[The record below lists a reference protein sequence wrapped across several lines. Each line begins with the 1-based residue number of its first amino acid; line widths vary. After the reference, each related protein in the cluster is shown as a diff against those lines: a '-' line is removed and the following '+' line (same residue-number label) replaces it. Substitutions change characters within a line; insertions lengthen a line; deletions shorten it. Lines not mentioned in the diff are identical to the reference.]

1 MQVAFPRRHTTF
13 HGACGGVAFEARKPM
28 SRARSP
34 IDDLRLAIDC
44 LPVRTRRAMLDG
56 IRSSEIIVGA
66 YSDRAGGV
74 CPMLAA
80 HRCGGRTSFVSFAH
94 AWDRFAEARR
104 ARRATPRELR
114 ILEGQLEASLL
125 AEDALRPR
133 GRDRRARGAARGA
146 RRRATAGGP
155 GGGDAPRPLG
165 VAARGAAPRG
175 GARPGPPRGR
185 ARSAPRARADRLSSA
200 TARSGPRPVRGKGR
214 AHPGDARRRRDLLS
228 ARRTRT
234 PGTEGG
240 RLP

>member
-1 MQVAFPRRHTTF
+1 MQVAFPRRRTTF
-13 HGACGGVAFEARKPM
+13 QRAGGGVALEARKPM

-94 AWDRFAEARR
+94 AWDRFAKARR

-125 AEDALRPR
+125 AEERFDLGAAIADHEALRAAHAAQRRPRAPGEATRR
-133 GRDRRARGAARGA
+133 GRWAW
-146 RRRATAGGP
+146 
-155 GGGDAPRPLG
+155 L
-165 VAARGAAPRG
+165 
-175 GARPGPPRGR
+175 RPGR
-185 ARSAPRARADRLSSA
+185 RSPDEARALDRLEA
-200 TARSGPRPVRGKGR
+200 ELEALR
-214 AHPGDARRRRDLLS
+214 ANEPIV
-228 ARRTRT
+228 
-234 PGTEGG
+234 
-240 RLP
+240 